1 MTATV
6 APTSNFMQHRAGA
19 NVRVSLNT
27 TQQTRRSKAVDS
39 AVSGSDARS
48 WTGQTSVSATS
59 NQRVGRHSLSSAPTV
74 FRRKIIFLLNQDTGP
89 VFPFNER
96 AQNAR
101 SHLRWPPWPHRLDN
115 GHRKVSHGRTFLS
128 NNICVISSAESA
140 LVSVYLRRRPLE
152 IETAKCAAPM
162 SSAAISNQLTQSRWR
177 VVLEVRC

>member
-6 APTSNFMQHRAGA
+6 APTSNFMHRDGA

-27 TQQTRRSKAVDS
+27 TQRRSKAIDP

-48 WTGQTSVSATS
+48 WTSQTSVSATS

-96 AQNAR
+96 AQNGR

-115 GHRKVSHGRTFLS
+115 GHRKVSHGRRTFLS
-128 NNICVISSAESA
+128 NNICVMSSAQIR
-140 LVSVYLRRRPLE
+140 LVSLYLRRRPLE
-152 IETAKCAAPM
+152 IERAKCAAPM
-162 SSAAISNQLTQSRWR
+162 SCAAISNQLTQSRWR
-177 VVLEVRC
+177 VVREVRC

>member
-1 MTATV
+1 LSSDTARIARALLREIRDKSIQANRRSHEMTATV

-48 WTGQTSVSATS
+48 WTSQTSVSATS

-115 GHRKVSHGRTFLS
+115 GHRKVSHGRRTFLS
-128 NNICVISSAESA
+128 NNMCVISSAECDS
-140 LVSVYLRRRPLE
+140 SRFIY
-152 IETAKCAAPM
+152 AAGH
-162 SSAAISNQLTQSRWR
+162 WK
-177 VVLEVRC
+177 